1 MQLFINFHYYLNLF
15 ISGLDWEQTWKKT
28 VIFEKVCQWF
38 VKKPWQSYSLPLV
51 KNPPRNFHL
60 HFINISNYR
69 YSSEVLFELANL
81 SRFVHNEPNFFLVF
95 SALFSPSI
103 MNPTLLFRPSVCPF
117 FYLYHSQATLVLIF
131 FLLLC
136 QFCTPL
142 PLSIW
147 EPLLWKASGSQQHW
161 DERQLF
167 SSHKLSS

>member
-1 MQLFINFHYYLNLF
+1 MEKNI
-15 ISGLDWEQTWKKT
+15 
-28 VIFEKVCQWF
+28 VIFGEACQQF
-38 VKKPWQSYSLPLV
+38 VKKPWQSYSLPLI

-60 HFINISNYR
+60 HFINICNYR

-103 MNPTLLFRPSVCPF
+103 MNLTLLFRPSVCPF